1 MDTNASKGTVKSYKK
16 SQLAIGAAAILAVG
30 LLLGHAVTKY
40 TAGIPV
46 AAAAT
51 KSPKNLPPTA
61 VAPGKP
67 SAGVA
72 EWNPFQELRNM
83 QLQMDQMV
91 NSMTTEFRTEPRLS
105 FFNDTPGYSLSLHV
119 RDLKDHYEVRAF
131 LPDAKS
137 SDVNV
142 SLLDKQTLR
151 VEVGNKSTE
160 TSKQKGA
167 NDSVTEWGQY
177 AQIISLPAPVKGE
190 QMKIDRPNHALLIT
204 LPKG

>member
-1 MDTNASKGTVKSYKK
+1 MDTNASKGTVTSYNK

-40 TAGIPV
+40 TAGIPI

-51 KSPKNLPPTA
+51 KSTKNLPPTA

-67 SAGVA
+67 SAGA
-72 EWNPFQELRNM
+72 AGWNPFQELRNM

-105 FFNDTPGYSLSLHV
+105 FFTDTPGYSLSLRV
-119 RDLKDHYEVRAF
+119 RDLKDYYEVRAF

-142 SLLDKQTLR
+142 SLLDKQTL
-151 VEVGNKSTE
+151 N
-160 TSKQKGA
+160 
-167 NDSVTEWGQY
+167 
-177 AQIISLPAPVKGE
+177 P
-190 QMKIDRPNHALLIT
+190 
-204 LPKG
+204 LPKGSPLIPGRSNTGNIGRNRGLVAGEIRNIG